1 MGHNRLGGEFGPD
14 THDGRVGRSSWA
26 YQVWPGPEISWESD
40 DLSGIVPRMALPD
53 FTLDDQARQPW
64 RLADHL
70 DAGVLL
76 VFLRGDW

>member
-1 MGHNRLGGEFGPD
+1 MTP
-14 THDGRVGRSSWA
+14 T
-26 YQVWPGPEISWESD
+26 P
-40 DLSGIVPRMALPD
+40 
-53 FTLDDQARQPW
+53 TLNDQAEQIW